1 MTPTVPLLE
10 LRQIR
15 KSFGMAEVLKGVDF
29 QLAPGEVV
37 GFLGANGAGKSTLM
51 RILAGILRPDSGHM
65 AINGKVHAPSGPV
78 QGRDAGIS
86 IVHQELSLV
95 DTLSIVDNL
104 FLAREIHRFG
114 QIRQSEQI
122 QQALHI
128 LARLGSDLDPKRK
141 VAQLRTGEKQIVEI
155 ARALLHESR
164 VLILDEP
171 TAALSPGEAENLF
184 RIVGELSAQG
194 IGVVYISHRLEEIER
209 LADRVVVLRDG
220 RMVYDEPRGVHNR
233 GAIISAMAGRDVGEH
248 VQRVSSAKPGAAQLF
263 ETKNLGRNPLI
274 HGVNLALRPGELVA
288 LTGLVGSGRTELLRL
303 LAGIDQPTRGEI
315 FYEEKPFHPEG
326 PAQSMRRGIAFLP
339 EDRKDQGLFL
349 AHSAQT
355 NLSISVLEELSG
367 GLGLLRHVRPR
378 DEVKL
383 FGDKADLLGLHPKN
397 PSLAAGRFSGGNQQK
412 ILLGRILATRPRLLL
427 LDEPT
432 RGVDASARQDI
443 YRILAD
449 AAARGTAVLFATSEF
464 AEALTLGQRI
474 VVMREG
480 TIAADFPNAPD
491 LSPNDIMRYAV
502 SEQS

>member
-1 MTPTVPLLE
+1 MTPAQPLFE
-10 LRQIR
+10 LCQIR

-51 RILAGILRPDSGHM
+51 RILAGILRPDSGKM
-65 AINGKVHAPSGPV
+65 SITGKAYTPSGPV
-78 QGRDAGIS
+78 EGRLAGIS

-95 DTLSIVDNL
+95 DTLTIVDNL
-104 FLAREIHRFG
+104 FLGREIHHLG
-114 QIRQSEQI
+114 QIRQSDQLEQ
-122 QQALHI
+122 ARKI
-128 LARLGSDLDPKRK
+128 LGRLGSDLDPTRK
-141 VAQLRTGEKQIVEI
+141 VAQLRTGEKQIIEI
-155 ARALLHESR
+155 ARALLHHSQ

-171 TAALSPGEAENLF
+171 TAALSPGESENLF
-184 RIVGELSAQG
+184 RVVGELSAQG

-220 RMVYDEPRGVHNR
+220 RIVYDEPRGLHNR

-248 VQRVSSAKPGAAQLF
+248 IQKANSVKAGEFQLL
-263 ETKNLGRNPLI
+263 EARNLCRGSLI
-274 HGVNLALRPGELVA
+274 HGVNLSLHRGELVA

-303 LAGIDQPTRGEI
+303 LAGIDQTDQGQI
-315 FYEEKPFHPEG
+315 FYEGTLFQSHG
-326 PAQSMRRGIAFLP
+326 PAHSIRQGIAFLP

-349 AHSAQT
+349 YHSAQT
-355 NLSISVLEELSG
+355 NLSISVLEALSG
-367 GLGLLRHVRPR
+367 GLGLLRHVRSR
-378 DEVKL
+378 DEARL
-383 FGDKADLLGLHPKN
+383 FEDKSDLLGLQPKN
-397 PSLAAGRFSGGNQQK
+397 PNLAAGRFSGGNQQK

-443 YRILAD
+443 YRILAE
-449 AAARGTAVLFATSEF
+449 AAAKGTAVLFATSEF

-480 TIAADFPNAPD
+480 TIAADFPNSPD
-491 LSPNDIMRYAV
+491 LSPNDIMRHAV

>member
-1 MTPTVPLLE
+1 MTPTQPLLE
-10 LRQIR
+10 LCQIR

-29 QLAPGEVV
+29 HLAPGEVV

-51 RILAGILRPDSGHM
+51 RILAGILRPDSGTM
-65 AINGKVHAPSGPV
+65 AINGRAHSPNGPV
-78 QGRDAGIS
+78 EGRDAGIS

-95 DTLSIVDNL
+95 NTLSIVDNL
-104 FLAREIHRFG
+104 FLGREIHRLG
-114 QIRQSEQI
+114 MIRRSEQL
-122 QQALHI
+122 QQSLHI

-141 VAQLRTGEKQIVEI
+141 VADLRTGEKQIVEI

-171 TAALSPGEAENLF
+171 TAALSPGEGENLF

-233 GAIISAMAGRDVGEH
+233 GAIISAMAGREVGEH
-248 VQRVSSAKPGAAQLF
+248 IQTTPSAKSDGIYLF
-263 ETKNLGRNPLI
+263 ETHGLGGRPLI
-274 HGVNLALRPGELVA
+274 HDVNLALRPGELVA

-303 LAGIDQPTRGEI
+303 LAGIDHPDQGQI
-315 FYEEKPFHPEG
+315 LYEGKPFCSNG
-326 PAQSMRRGIAFLP
+326 PSQSMSQGIAFLP

-349 AHSAQT
+349 FHSSRT
-355 NLSISVLEELSG
+355 NLSISVLEALSG
-367 GLGLLRHVRPR
+367 GRGLLRHVRTR
-378 DEVKL
+378 DEGRL
-383 FGDKADLLGLHPKN
+383 FEDKADLLGLHPKN
-397 PSLAAGRFSGGNQQK
+397 PNLAAGRFSGGNQQK
-412 ILLGRILATRPRLLL
+412 ILLGRILASNPRLLL

-449 AAARGTAVLFATSEF
+449 AAANGTSILFATSEF
-464 AEALTLGQRI
+464 AEALALGQRI

-480 TIAADFPNAPD
+480 TIAADFPNAPG
-491 LSPNDIMRYAV
+491 LSPNDIMRHAV

>member
-1 MTPTVPLLE
+1 MTNVVPLLE

-15 KSFGMAEVLKGVDF
+15 KSFGLAEVLKGVDF

-51 RILAGILRPDSGHM
+51 RILAGILRPDSGGMKIH
-65 AINGKVHAPSGPV
+65 GKVHAPSGPV

-104 FLAREIHRFG
+104 FLGREIHRLG
-114 QIRQSEQI
+114 QVRQSRQI
-122 QQALHI
+122 QEALHI
-128 LARLGSDLDPKRK
+128 LGRLGSDLDCRRL
-141 VAQLRTGEKQIVEI
+141 VSELRTGEKQIVEI
-155 ARALLHESR
+155 ARALLHESH

-220 RMVYDEPRGVHNR
+220 RIVYDEPRGVHNR

-248 VQRVSSAKPGAAQLF
+248 VQGASSVNADAVPLF
-263 ETKNLGRNPLI
+263 EARNLGRTPLV
-274 HGVNLALRPGELVA
+274 HRVNLSLKPGELVA

-303 LAGIDQPTRGEI
+303 LAGIDAPTRGEI
-315 FYEEKPFHPEG
+315 FYAGEPFHPRG
-326 PAQSMRRGIAFLP
+326 PAQSMKRGIAFLP

-349 AHSAQT
+349 AHSART
-355 NLSISVLEELSG
+355 NLSISVLEELAG
-367 GLGLLRHVRPR
+367 GKGLLRHVRPR
-378 DEVKL
+378 DEAEL
-383 FGDKADLLGLHPKN
+383 FRDKADLLGLHPKN
-397 PSLAAGRFSGGNQQK
+397 PDLPAGRFSGGNQQK

-449 AAARGTAVLFATSEF
+449 AAAQGTAVLFATSEF

-491 LSPNDIMRYAV
+491 LSPNDIMRHAV
-502 SEQS
+502 SEQT